1 MVLVDYMEDMFEELG
16 PTKFIRGSHVAGR
29 RPAGANH
36 YKGMPAQ
43 SLMVKGGDCVMFR
56 CGPSYSILA
65 KLELL
70 EIRRRR
76 AHVHL
81 GEARA

>member
-1 MVLVDYMEDMFEELG
+1 MEDMFEELG
-16 PTKFIRGSHVAGR
+16 PTKFIRGSHIAGR

-56 CGPSYSILA
+56 CDHLPTRLLA
-65 KLELL
+65 ALTL
-70 EIRRRR
+70 
-76 AHVHL
+76 A
-81 GEARA
+81 

>member
-1 MVLVDYMEDMFEELG
+1 MPALLPCGPAANDCVRRAGTVDYMEDMFEELG
-16 PTKFIRGSHVAGR
+16 PTKFILGSHVAGR

-56 CGPSYSILA
+56 CGPS
-65 KLELL
+65 
-70 EIRRRR
+70 
-76 AHVHL
+76 
-81 GEARA
+81 